1 MSDFTEPK
9 IGVSIERKINLGNF
23 ENVTIYMSVDGV
35 EPGATTEEI
44 EELLVTGER
53 AFDLLKNRMA
63 LKIKDLKQARR
74 NND

>member
-1 MSDFTEPK
+1 MTDFTEPK

-44 EELLVTGER
+44 TELLVTGDR
-53 AFDLLKNRMA
+53 AFDLLKDRMA
-63 LKIKDLKQARR
+63 KKIKDLKTARK